1 MSAHS
6 QPLLRVLGEW
16 RDSSIAESVAIQEER
31 WSDLNRIQDSKV
43 HLQRRIQDC
52 YSDAPAD
59 DNPGQDPL
67 VRAVM
72 AELIQLERFNG
83 TLLAEKREEA
93 LREREQIDGT
103 AKNLR
108 RIQRYSEASQPEW
121 AAYS

>member
-6 QPLLRVLGEW
+6 QPLLLVLGEW

-31 WSDLNRIQDSKV
+31 WTDLNRIQDSKV

-52 YSDAPAD
+52 YADAPAD

-67 VRAVM
+67 VRALM

-93 LREREQIDGT
+93 LREREQIEGT

-108 RIQRYSEASQPEW
+108 RMQRYSGASQVGW